1 MYLHLN
7 RLKARLLPQET
18 VAATRYDDRLTA
30 IAEGVAVA
38 FDAFCGR
45 TLLRATAVVETFVAG
60 SGVYFLSRYPVES
73 VSDVTLVSDD
83 GSERTLSPSFV
94 NKRSGIVHFS
104 EPEGSPSDS
113 VEITYTGGY
122 FVDLSANGDTALPT
136 GATAMP
142 ADLMDAWV
150 LQCDQEARMRKV
162 FGGTK
167 DEDLAAPF
175 EAAFDLIPRVE
186 RVLRAYQKMI

>member
-1 MYLHLN
+1 MYLHIN

-18 VAATRYDDRLTA
+18 VEATRYDDRLTA
-30 IAEGVAVA
+30 IAQGVAAA
-38 FDAFCGR
+38 FDVFCGR
-45 TLLRATAVVETFVAG
+45 TLLRAASVVETLVAG

-73 VSDVTLVSDD
+73 VSDVTLVLDD
-83 GSERTLSPSFV
+83 GSERALSPSFV

-104 EPEGSPSDS
+104 EPEGSQSDT

-122 FVDLSANGDTALPT
+122 FVDLSANGDTALPS
-136 GATAMP
+136 GATALP
-142 ADLMDAWV
+142 ADLLDAWV

-162 FGGTK
+162 FGGTQ
-167 DEDLAAPF
+167 DDDLSKPF
-175 EAAFDLIPRVE
+175 DAKFDLIPRVE